1 MSFLSLFKPVLAWVI
16 GVFTKDLVG
25 YLGEYM
31 EKRREKKEQDER
43 IAQLVRE
50 FDEKLAAKKLADQ
63 EEKK

>member
-31 EKRREKKEQDER
+31 EKRREKKEQDEH

>member
-25 YLGEYM
+25 YLGEYL
-31 EKRREKKEQDER
+31 EKRRDKKEQDER

-50 FDEKLAAKKLADQ
+50 FDEKLEAKKLADQ
-63 EEKK
+63 VEKK

>member
-25 YLGEYM
+25 YLGEYL

>member
-25 YLGEYM
+25 YLGEYL
-31 EKRREKKEQDER
+31 EKRRDKKEQDER

-50 FDEKLAAKKLADQ
+50 FDQKLEAKKLADQ